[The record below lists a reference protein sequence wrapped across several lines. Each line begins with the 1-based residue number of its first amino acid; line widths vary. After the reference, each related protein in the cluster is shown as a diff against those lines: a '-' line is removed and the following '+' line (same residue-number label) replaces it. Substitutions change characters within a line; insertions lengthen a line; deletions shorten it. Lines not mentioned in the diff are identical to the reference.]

1 MRHPTGPHV
10 TLKMLYLFFSLG
22 NERYA
27 LPSEPVRQ
35 IVPNVRVR
43 PMSRSPAW
51 IRGLLNYHESVVPVI
66 DLSTLTEGQPV
77 SDALGSRIILIER
90 ALGADGEGL
99 IGLLA
104 EKVLEVHSISD
115 DDIRSSGV
123 QSSGASGL
131 GRVVIRHGE
140 MIHLVEFDDL
150 LSDEQKNELLLNAAG
165 GDS

>member
-1 MRHPTGPHV
+1 M
-10 TLKMLYLFFSLG
+10 
-22 NERYA
+22 
-27 LPSEPVRQ
+27 
-35 IVPNVRVR
+35 
-43 PMSRSPAW
+43 
-51 IRGLLNYHESVVPVI
+51 I
-66 DLSTLTEGQPV
+66 DLSTLLEGQPV

-115 DDIRSSGV
+115 DEIRSSGV

-131 GRVVIRHGE
+131 VRVVIRHGV

>member
-1 MRHPTGPHV
+1 M
-10 TLKMLYLFFSLG
+10 
-22 NERYA
+22 
-27 LPSEPVRQ
+27 
-35 IVPNVRVR
+35 
-43 PMSRSPAW
+43 
-51 IRGLLNYHESVVPVI
+51 I
-66 DLSTLTEGQPV
+66 DLSTLLEGQPV

-90 ALGADGEGL
+90 LGTDGEGL

-104 EKVLEVHSISD
+104 EKVLEVHPISD
-115 DDIRSSGV
+115 DEIRSSSV

-131 GRVVIRHGE
+131 GRVIIRHGE

>member
-35 IVPNVRVR
+35 IVPNVRLR
-43 PMSRSPAW
+43 PLPGSPAW
-51 IRGLLNYHESVVPVI
+51 IKGLLNYHESVVPVI
-66 DLSTLTEGQPV
+66 DLSTLTQGQPV

-90 ALGADGEGL
+90 APGTEGVRL

-104 EKVLEVHSISD
+104 EKVLKVHSISED
-115 DDIRSSGV
+115 EIRSSGV
-123 QSSGASGL
+123 QASGASGL
-131 GRVVIRHGE
+131 GRVTIRHGE
-140 MIHLVEFDDL
+140 MIHIVAFDDL
-150 LSDEQKNELLLNAAG
+150 LSDEQKSELFLEVAG

>member
-1 MRHPTGPHV
+1 
-10 TLKMLYLFFSLG
+10 MLYLFFSLG

-27 LPSEPVRQ
+27 LPSGPVRQ

-43 PMSRSPAW
+43 PVSRSPAW

-66 DLSTLTEGQPV
+66 DLSTLLEGQPV

-115 DDIRSSGV
+115 DEIRSSGV

-140 MIHLVEFDDL
+140 MVHLVEFDDL

>member
-1 MRHPTGPHV
+1 
-10 TLKMLYLFFSLG
+10 MLYLFFSLG

-27 LPSEPVRQ
+27 LSSGSVRQ

-66 DLSTLTEGQPV
+66 DLSTLLEGQPV

-90 ALGADGEGL
+90 LGADGEGL

-104 EKVLEVHSISD
+104 EKVLEVHPISD
-115 DDIRSSGV
+115 DEIRSSGV
-123 QSSGASGL
+123 ESSGASGL
-131 GRVVIRHGE
+131 GRVIIRHGE

-150 LSDEQKNELLLNAAG
+150 LSDEQKIELLLNAAG